1 MRDMNENIMDFNYDA
16 SRDVVNKI
24 SALLFRLQCSNYIWG
39 INNFIVYYGASYIRD
54 FTVFMYVRMYTHVH
68 VRMFACMNVCI
79 DDVMTWKHSQAF
91 EQTVELGSN
100 GIQWQTTVLQER
112 LKISIHKMSLK
123 ITILKLLLY
132 FPADNVLTLN
142 VRGPSYLG

>member
-1 MRDMNENIMDFNYDA
+1 
-16 SRDVVNKI
+16 
-24 SALLFRLQCSNYIWG
+24 
-39 INNFIVYYGASYIRD
+39 
-54 FTVFMYVRMYTHVH
+54 MYVRMYTHVH

-100 GIQWQTTVLQER
+100 GIQWQTTILQER